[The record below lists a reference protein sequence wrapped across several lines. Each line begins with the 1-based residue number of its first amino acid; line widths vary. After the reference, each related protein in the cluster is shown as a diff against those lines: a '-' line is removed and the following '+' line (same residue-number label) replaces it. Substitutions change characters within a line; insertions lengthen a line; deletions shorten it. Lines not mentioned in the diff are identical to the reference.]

1 MEALGITP
9 EQEQEIVAEQLGDV
23 TDSATDAE
31 FSGDDTNDVVDAI
44 IVPDEPDA
52 IEAPSRSR
60 TRSKRDNVP
69 PSRTAKAGPPT
80 LDEWQQFFG
89 RVVLRTAC
97 DWYITWAFRGVDEDE
112 LSDREVER
120 IAMNDD
126 ERDRIAVPF
135 AELSNKSKFMRKH
148 GRLVVSSG
156 DSFYALVALGAWA
169 SRVNRI
175 AAKHKPKIVQGKA
188 QANGSAGPSQANGTP
203 FSEGANGGRVP
214 NGPFRVFGPGSG

>member
-1 MEALGITP
+1 M
-9 EQEQEIVAEQLGDV
+9 EQEIVAEQLGDV
-23 TDSATDAE
+23 TGSETDADPE
-31 FSGDDTNDVVDAI
+31 DDNIGDIVDAE
-44 IVPDEPDA
+44 IVADPPEA
-52 IEAPSRSR
+52 IEAPSKSR
-60 TRSKRDNVP
+60 TRSKRDTVP

-97 DWYITWAFRGVDEDE
+97 DWYITWAFRGVDEDD

-120 IAMNDD
+120 IAMSDD

-188 QANGSAGPSQANGTP
+188 QANGSGGTSQANGAP
-203 FSEGANGGRVP
+203 FAEGANGGRIP